1 MSDNLPQQPGYN
13 RYDQQDH
20 TQPYGISQQQGQQNT
35 PYQQNQYQQNPQQ
48 GMQQGYGQQGQQN
61 VPYQQNQYQ
70 QNPQQGYGQQQQ
82 QYMPPQNQQDQYQQ
96 NQQSQ
101 APAAPNHFALAF
113 KGVWG
118 AFLDI
123 FKSNPTGAHDRM
135 QQHPLWGWLI
145 ACTLQ
150 SVVGAL
156 FVMAFLNTYAGQI
169 FRVVFVVTKDTAKYT
184 SGAYTAAEGFLLF
197 LIFLIVIFGVLVLRG
212 VGLMLTARIGKSQMG
227 FNSAMDIVGTAVLP
241 QIPAFLVLFFLSFL
255 LPHASTVTDTY
266 AVWQRPILVM
276 MIVFAVFSVI
286 VGESLLYLG
295 QAKVANTEKSV
306 FFMYVV
312 LSTAFVLAGILVLYF
327 GFSVLAPNPS
337 SSAH

>member
-1 MSDNLPQQPGYN
+1 MSDNLPQQPGHN
-13 RYDQQDH
+13 GYDQQDH

-61 VPYQQNQYQ
+61 VPY
-70 QNPQQGYGQQQQ
+70 
-82 QYMPPQNQQDQYQQ
+82 QQDQYQQ

-150 SVVGAL
+150 SVAGAL
-156 FVMAFLNTYAGQI
+156 FIMVFLNSHTGYI
-169 FRVVFVVTKDTAKYT
+169 FRALFVVTKDTAKY
-184 SGAYTAAEGFLLF
+184 SAGKYTAAEGFLLF
-197 LIFLIVIFGVLVLRG
+197 LIFLLLIFGVLVLRG

-255 LPHASTVTDTY
+255 LPQTSSLSDDVYAAS
-266 AVWQRPILVM
+266 QRPILVM

-327 GFSVLAPNPS
+327 GFSVLAPSPS
-337 SSAH
+337 H

>member
-13 RYDQQDH
+13 GYDQQDH

-101 APAAPNHFALAF
+101 TPAAPNHFVLAF
-113 KGVWG
+113 KGVCG

-135 QQHPLWGWLI
+135 QQHPLWSWLI

-150 SVVGAL
+150 SVVGSL
-156 FVMAFLNTYAGQI
+156 FIMAFLNTYAGQI
-169 FRVVFVVTKDTAKYT
+169 FRVLFVVTKDTAKYT
-184 SGAYTAAEGFLLF
+184 SGAYTADERFLLF
-197 LIFLIVIFGVLVLRG
+197 LIFLLLIFGVLVLRG
-212 VGLMLTARIGKSQMG
+212 VGLMRIARIGKSQMG
-227 FNSAMDIVGTAVLP
+227 FNSAMAIVGTAVLP
-241 QIPAFLVLFFLSFL
+241 QIPAFLVLFVLSFL

-306 FFMYVV
+306 FFRYVV
-312 LSTAFVLAGILVLYF
+312 SSTAYVLAGILVLYF

-337 SSAH
+337 H

>member
-1 MSDNLPQQPGYN
+1 MSDNLPQQPGHN
-13 RYDQQDH
+13 GYDQQDH

-212 VGLMLTARIGKSQMG
+212 VGLMLTAHIGKSQMG

-255 LPHASTVTDTY
+255 LPHASTMTDTY
-266 AVWQRPILVM
+266 AASQRPILVM

>member
-255 LPHASTVTDTY
+255 LPHASTMTDTY
-266 AVWQRPILVM
+266 AASQRPILVM

>member
-13 RYDQQDH
+13 GYDQQDH
-20 TQPYGISQQQGQQNT
+20 TQPYGL
-35 PYQQNQYQQNPQQ
+35 P
-48 GMQQGYGQQGQQN
+48 
-61 VPYQQNQYQ
+61 
-70 QNPQQGYGQQQQ
+70 QQ

-135 QQHPLWGWLI
+135 QQHPLWSWLI

-184 SGAYTAAEGFLLF
+184 SGAYTADERFLLF
-197 LIFLIVIFGVLVLRG
+197 LIFLLLIFGVLVLRG
-212 VGLMLTARIGKSQMG
+212 VGLMRIARIGKSQMG

-286 VGESLLYLG
+286 IGESLLYLG

-306 FFMYVV
+306 FFRYVV
-312 LSTAFVLAGILVLYF
+312 LSTEFVLAGILVLYF

-337 SSAH
+337 H